1 MADTTPG
8 LASAAKIFEPQLPD
22 TDRATASSAV
32 DAPLAMASFAEAVA
46 MVTAWHNVALVTA

>member
-1 MADTTPG
+1 M
-8 LASAAKIFEPQLPD
+8 ASAAKIFEPQLPD